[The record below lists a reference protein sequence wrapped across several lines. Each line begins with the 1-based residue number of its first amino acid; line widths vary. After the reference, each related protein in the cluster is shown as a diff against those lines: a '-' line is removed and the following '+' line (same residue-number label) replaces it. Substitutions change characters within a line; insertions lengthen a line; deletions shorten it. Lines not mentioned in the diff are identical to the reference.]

1 MKVKICRHSKYEE
14 NICSVVSLGWLI
26 AEDMWGYL
34 TDGTMTIKT
43 KFKWV
48 LNIISR
54 YRLTI
59 CKQYKDISRLQA
71 YTKFKELISD
81 NNLSFKKPFDPL

>member
-1 MKVKICRHSKYEE
+1 M
-14 NICSVVSLGWLI
+14 SLGWLI
-26 AEDMWGYL
+26 AEEHVGISIFKYVVL

-71 YTKFKELISD
+71 YTKFKELTSD

>member
-1 MKVKICRHSKYEE
+1 M
-14 NICSVVSLGWLI
+14 VSLGWLI
-26 AEDMWGYL
+26 VEDVGISIFNYMVL
-34 TDGTMTIKT
+34 VDGTMTIKT
-43 KFKWV
+43 TFKWV
-48 LNIISR
+48 LNIVSR

-71 YTKFKELISD
+71 YTKLKELISD